1 MKYRVEVLND
11 NGVVVHD
18 NEIDPRVEDG
28 LRFWT
33 GIDNRQFSGEC
44 VVLGDASTVKEFI
57 RVFDPGYYGSFD
69 HAWRGPERCRLVIT
83 Q

>member
-1 MKYRVEVLND
+1 MRYRLEVLND
-11 NGVVVHD
+11 NGVAVHD
-18 NEIDPRVEDG
+18 HEIDANVEHG

-33 GIDNRQFSGEC
+33 GIDNNQFSGEC
-44 VVLGDASTVKEFI
+44 VVLGDTATLKEFI

-83 Q
+83 R